1 VYYQD
6 VNAFEIRRV
15 PIEGGASQIV
25 PGTAIPNGSFT
36 PGLAIS
42 RDGRL
47 LAFLTIEGTE
57 SPVHHIALVNLDA
70 GQEPQRR
77 MLDPDPRIS
86 SGPNF
91 TPEGKA
97 VVYPILENGADNLW
111 LQPLNGSR
119 GHAIT
124 NFQSDTIRLFNFS
137 PDGKTLGVMRSHTE
151 SDVVLLHDTGASPR

>member
-1 VYYQD
+1 MVSGDQ
-6 VNAFEIRRV
+6 RR
-15 PIEGGASQIV
+15 
-25 PGTAIPNGSFT
+25 
-36 PGLAIS
+36 
-42 RDGRL
+42 R
-47 LAFLTIEGTE
+47 
-57 SPVHHIALVNLDA
+57 H
-70 GQEPQRR
+70 RR

-86 SGPNF
+86 SAPSF

-97 VVYPILENGADNLW
+97 VVYPILENGGDNLW

-119 GHAIT
+119 SHAIT

>member
-47 LAFLTIEGTE
+47 LAFLTLEGTE
-57 SPVHHIALVNLDA
+57 APVHHIALVNLDA

-119 GHAIT
+119 SHAIT